1 MNNIN
6 SRISQII
13 SHFGLN
19 KNSFSKKIGM
29 ENNVTIGNIV
39 SGRRNKP
46 SFDVIE
52 KILLSFDSISSE
64 WLIIGTG
71 EMLKKNDIIKKKEEC
86 NKCKEK
92 NREIEKL
99 KAVNESLK
107 DILVQQSQHVIKES
121 VYKKKEV

>member
-1 MNNIN
+1 
-6 SRISQII
+6 
-13 SHFGLN
+13 
-19 KNSFSKKIGM
+19 
-29 ENNVTIGNIV
+29 
-39 SGRRNKP
+39 
-46 SFDVIE
+46 
-52 KILLSFDSISSE
+52 
-64 WLIIGTG
+64 
-71 EMLKKNDIIKKKEEC
+71 MLKKNDIIKKKEEC